1 MYLLLYVVV
10 VIYVYMYL
18 LLYVV
23 VVIHVYMYLLLYVVV
38 VIYVYMYLLPY
49 VVCRKEAKEFLG
61 KQREISDAR
70 VHALREDRC
79 CPGKTTP
86 TPSQGAESAR
96 EANDSSSSE
105 LGVRLRDRP
114 ATHTPKQLGKNALK
128 LKKKKKVA
136 SRTSTDSASSPL
148 SPQLMQKCNNL
159 ELRLTKCASVDGNGG
174 AGNRRADHCRERTA
188 KRSETSTPLD
198 SEADEGLGTSLL
210 YSSRSGGSSKR
221 SKSEVA
227 GKRELGGEKVKR
239 AEEREIL
246 AVGDKLLVAQ
256 RDTNAEKRLDLGR
269 RREQEY
275 TDIQPHTTRQVS
287 VSEGTACPQPTTA
300 DVGERC
306 AVAVDLTSELFGD
319 SDSDCVMLPS
329 PCSSGEEEIM
339 NISFEAALKSVEPVK
354 SSQNSQ
360 TGRREGKRVGT
371 EGGLGKIQQRKAEVR
386 GKMTKESKDKEMKAK
401 VKDRGSKF
409 KAKSAAVGREG
420 GAGRG
425 GEGGVV
431 ARPRS
436 RVGKPEQEVWEDK
449 EREEVEQRRAKRVTC
464 SKVGKRRPMTL
475 STSATRE
482 KIRRASLSELEKEES
497 SSQSSLLQKGS
508 VSKATRLQRSGSK
521 EESRPEC
528 RDSGSDVSPANNPDD
543 LSFRPNSQSLVNLSA
558 VAKSNRPTPSSLP
571 RPPAASPSGSSTRG
585 QRSQKT
591 PPTSASTPVPRPT
604 YTIFKKKEVTFTGT
618 CIVYTMHT

>member
-1 MYLLLYVVV
+1 MYLLL
-10 VIYVYMYL
+10 
-18 LLYVV
+18 
-23 VVIHVYMYLLLYVVV
+23 
-38 VIYVYMYLLPY
+38 Y
-49 VVCRKEAKEFLG
+49 VVCRKEAKEFLD

-70 VHALREDRC
+70 VHALREDGC
-79 CPGKTTP
+79 GPGKTTP

-96 EANDSSSSE
+96 EASDSSSSE

-128 LKKKKKVA
+128 LKKKKVV

-188 KRSETSTPLD
+188 KRRETSTPLD

-221 SKSEVA
+221 SKSAVA

-239 AEEREIL
+239 AEDREIS
-246 AVGDKLLVAQ
+246 AVGDKVSVSQ
-256 RDTNAEKRLDLGR
+256 RDTNAEKRLDVGR
-269 RREQEY
+269 GREQEY
-275 TDIQPHTTRQVS
+275 TDVQPLTTRQVS

-300 DVGERC
+300 DVGEHC

-339 NISFEAALKSVEPVK
+339 NISFEAALKSVVPVK
-354 SSQNSQ
+354 SRQNSQ

-425 GEGGVV
+425 GEGGKVSVV

-436 RVGKPEQEVWEDK
+436 RVGKTEEEVWEEK
-449 EREEVEQRRAKRVTC
+449 EREEVEQRRAVRVTS
-464 SKVGKRRPMTL
+464 SKVGKRRPRML

-497 SSQSSLLQKGS
+497 SSQSSLSQKGS
-508 VSKATRLQRSGSK
+508 VSKATRPQRRVSK

-585 QRSQKT
+585 QRSQKA

-604 YTIFKKKEVTFTGT
+604 YTIFKKKEVTFTGM
-618 CIVYTMHT
+618 YT